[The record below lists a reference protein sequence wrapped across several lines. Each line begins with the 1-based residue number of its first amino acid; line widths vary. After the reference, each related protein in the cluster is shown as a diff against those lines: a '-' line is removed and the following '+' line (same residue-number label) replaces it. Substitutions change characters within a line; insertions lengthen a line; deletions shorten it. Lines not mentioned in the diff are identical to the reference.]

1 MRGSLANI
9 YRLGVK
15 ELRSLKSDPVLVVLI
30 LWAFTFLVYSV
41 AKGEKFEVQQASVAI
56 VDEDQSA
63 LSRRI
68 AGAIQQPFFR
78 EPVMIEAGG
87 IDKAMDRGQYVF
99 VLDIPPRFEADI
111 LAGRRPAIQID
122 IDATA
127 MSQAGNGAVYLQNI
141 VSREL
146 RSFLQRSDEGD
157 LLPVNLVVRTKFN
170 PNAESVWFTAV
181 MQVINNITML
191 SVILSGAALIRERE
205 HGTIEHLLVMPV
217 TPMDI
222 MLSKIWANG
231 LVIIV
236 SALLSFFLIVG
247 WLLQVPIAGSVTLFI
262 VGAVVYQF
270 SVTALG
276 ILLATF
282 TTSMQQFGL
291 LVIPVLIAMNL
302 LSGSRTPL
310 ESMPVLLQWIMQV
323 APSTHF
329 IAFAQ
334 AVLYRAAD
342 LTIVWPRLLAMA
354 AIGAIFFAVTLTRF
368 RQSVMSAQQ
377 TAAERNGQFYWMIT
391 PQSDAPLQGLCR
403 QTFLH
408 EGGNDRSVQTDSTTR
423 RSIAPTWRAISV
435 SWLFPIFSIPTR
447 GLTAETSTRPS
458 ETC

>member
-1 MRGSLANI
+1 VRGSLANI

-15 ELRSLKSDPVLVVLI
+15 ELRSLRSDPVMVFLI
-30 LWAFTFLVYSV
+30 LWAFTFIVYSV

-68 AGAIQQPFFR
+68 GAAIQQPFFR
-78 EPVMIEAGG
+78 EPVAIEAGQ
-87 IDKAMDRGQYVF
+87 IDKAMDRGEYVF
-99 VLDIPPRFEADI
+99 VLEIPPGFEADI

-127 MSQAGNGAVYLQNI
+127 MSQAGNGAVLLENI
-141 VSREL
+141 ISREL
-146 RSFLQRSDEGD
+146 RRFLQKSDEGD
-157 LLPVNLVVRTKFN
+157 LLPVSLIVRTKFN
-170 PNAESVWFTAV
+170 PNSDSVWFTSV

-191 SVILSGAALIRERE
+191 SVILCGAALIRERE

-217 TPMDI
+217 TPIDI

-231 LVIIV
+231 LVIV
-236 SALLSFFLIVG
+236 VAALLSLFLVVG
-247 WLLQVPIAGSVTLFI
+247 WLLQVPIAGSITLFI
-262 VGAVVYQF
+262 AGAVLYQF

-310 ESMPVLLQWIMQV
+310 ESMPEWLQYVMQV

-329 IAFAQ
+329 VGFAQ

-342 LTIVWPRLLAMA
+342 LTIVWPKMLAMT
-354 AIGAIFFAVTLTRF
+354 AIGTLFFAVALVRF
-368 RQSVMSAQQ
+368 RRSVMTAQ
-377 TAAERNGQFYWMIT
+377 
-391 PQSDAPLQGLCR
+391 
-403 QTFLH
+403 
-408 EGGNDRSVQTDSTTR
+408 
-423 RSIAPTWRAISV
+423 
-435 SWLFPIFSIPTR
+435 
-447 GLTAETSTRPS
+447 
-458 ETC
+458 

>member
-15 ELRSLKSDPVLVVLI
+15 ELRSLRSDPVLVFLI
-30 LWAFTFLVYSV
+30 LWAFTFIVYSV
-41 AKGEKFEVQQASVAI
+41 ATGEKFEVLQASVAI

-68 AGAIQQPFFR
+68 GTAIQEPFFR
-78 EPVMIEAGG
+78 EPAAIEAAG

-99 VLDIPPRFEADI
+99 VLEIPPKFEADI
-111 LAGRRPAIQID
+111 LAGRQPTIQID
-122 IDATA
+122 VDATA
-127 MSQAGNGAVYLQNI
+127 MSQAGNGAVYLRNI
-141 VSREL
+141 ISREL
-146 RSFLQRSDEGD
+146 RSFLLGTDAGD
-157 LLPVNLVVRTKFN
+157 LLPVNLAVRTKFN
-170 PNAESVWFTAV
+170 PNSESVWFTSV

-231 LVIIV
+231 LVIV
-236 SALLSFFLIVG
+236 VAALLSFFLVVG
-247 WLLQVPIAGSVTLFI
+247 WLLQVPIAGSITLFI
-262 VGAVVYQF
+262 AGAVVYQF

-276 ILLATF
+276 IVLATF
-282 TTSMQQFGL
+282 TNSMQQFGL

-310 ESMPVLLQWIMQV
+310 ESMPEWLQYVMQV

-329 IAFAQ
+329 VGFAQ

-342 LTIVWPRLLAMA
+342 LAIVWPKMLAMA
-354 AIGAIFFAVTLTRF
+354 AIGSMFFAVALLRF
-368 RQSVMSAQQ
+368 RQSVMAAQ
-377 TAAERNGQFYWMIT
+377 
-391 PQSDAPLQGLCR
+391 
-403 QTFLH
+403 
-408 EGGNDRSVQTDSTTR
+408 
-423 RSIAPTWRAISV
+423 
-435 SWLFPIFSIPTR
+435 
-447 GLTAETSTRPS
+447 
-458 ETC
+458 

>member
-9 YRLGVK
+9 CRLGVK
-15 ELRSLKSDPVLVVLI
+15 ELRSLRNDPVLVFLI
-30 LWAFTFLVYSV
+30 LWAFTFMVYSV

-63 LSRRI
+63 VSRRI
-68 AGAIQQPFFR
+68 GAAIQQPFFQ
-78 EPVMIEAGG
+78 EPVTIEPAA
-87 IDKAMDRGQYVF
+87 IDSAMDRGEYVF
-99 VLDIPPRFEADI
+99 VVEIPPNFEKDI
-111 LAGRRPAIQID
+111 LAGRKPGVQIN

-141 VSREL
+141 ISREL

-157 LLPVNLVVRTKFN
+157 LLPIDLVVRTKFN
-170 PNAESVWFTAV
+170 PNAESVWFTSV

-191 SVILSGAALIRERE
+191 SVILCGAALIRERE

-217 TPMDI
+217 TPIDI

-236 SALLSFFLIVG
+236 AALLSFFVIVG

-262 VGAVVYQF
+262 AGAVLYQF

-282 TTSMQQFGL
+282 TNSMQQFGL

-310 ESMPVLLQWIMQV
+310 ESMPEWLQNVMQV
-323 APSTHF
+323 SPSTHF
-329 IAFAQ
+329 VSFAQ

-342 LTIVWPRLLAMA
+342 LAIVWPTMLAMA
-354 AIGAIFFAVTLTRF
+354 AIGVVFFTVALARF
-368 RQSVMSAQQ
+368 HHSVM
-377 TAAERNGQFYWMIT
+377 T
-391 PQSDAPLQGLCR
+391 PQ
-403 QTFLH
+403 
-408 EGGNDRSVQTDSTTR
+408 
-423 RSIAPTWRAISV
+423 
-435 SWLFPIFSIPTR
+435 
-447 GLTAETSTRPS
+447 
-458 ETC
+458 

>member
-15 ELRSLKSDPVLVVLI
+15 ELRSLRSDPVLVVLI

-68 AGAIQQPFFR
+68 GAAIQLPFFR
-78 EPVMIEAGG
+78 EPVTIEAAS
-87 IDKAMDRGQYVF
+87 IDKSMDSGQYVF
-99 VLDIPPRFEADI
+99 VLEIPPRFEADI
-111 LAGRRPAIQID
+111 LAGRRPAIQIN

-127 MSQAGNGAVYLQNI
+127 MSQAGNGAVFLQNI
-141 VSREL
+141 ISREL

-157 LLPVNLVVRTKFN
+157 LLPINLVVRTKFN
-170 PNAESVWFTAV
+170 PNAESVWFTSV

-191 SVILSGAALIRERE
+191 SVILCGAALIRERE
-205 HGTIEHLLVMPV
+205 QGTIEHLLVMPV
-217 TPMDI
+217 TPIDI

-231 LVIIV
+231 LVIV
-236 SALLSFFLIVG
+236 VAALLSFFLVVG
-247 WLLQVPIAGSVTLFI
+247 WLLQVPIAGSITLFI
-262 VGAVVYQF
+262 AGAVVYQF

-282 TTSMQQFGL
+282 TNSMQQFGL

-310 ESMPVLLQWIMQV
+310 ESMPEWLQNVMQV

-329 IAFAQ
+329 VSFAQ

-342 LTIVWPRLLAMA
+342 FEIVWPKMLAMVV
-354 AIGAIFFAVTLTRF
+354 IGAVFFAAALVRF
-368 RQSVMSAQQ
+368 RHSVMTAQ
-377 TAAERNGQFYWMIT
+377 
-391 PQSDAPLQGLCR
+391 
-403 QTFLH
+403 
-408 EGGNDRSVQTDSTTR
+408 
-423 RSIAPTWRAISV
+423 
-435 SWLFPIFSIPTR
+435 
-447 GLTAETSTRPS
+447 
-458 ETC
+458 

>member
-15 ELRSLKSDPVLVVLI
+15 ELRSLRSDPVLVVLI

-41 AKGEKFEVQQASVAI
+41 AKGEKFEVQQASIAI

-68 AGAIQQPFFR
+68 GAAIQLPFFR
-78 EPVMIEAGG
+78 EPVPIAAGG

-99 VLDIPPRFEADI
+99 VLEIPPRFEADI
-111 LAGRRPAIQID
+111 LAGRRPAIQVD

-127 MSQAGNGAVYLQNI
+127 MSQAGNGAVFLQNI

-146 RSFLQRSDEGD
+146 RSFIQKSDEGD
-157 LLPVNLVVRTKFN
+157 LLPINLVVRTKFN
-170 PNAESVWFTAV
+170 PNAESVWFTSV
-181 MQVINNITML
+181 MQIINNITML

-217 TPMDI
+217 TPIDI

-231 LVIIV
+231 LVIVV

-247 WLLQVPIAGSVTLFI
+247 WLLQVPIAGSVMLF
-262 VGAVVYQF
+262 VAGAVVYQF

-310 ESMPVLLQWIMQV
+310 ESMPEVLQAIMRIS
-323 APSTHF
+323 PSTHF
-329 IAFAQ
+329 IGFAQ

-342 LTIVWPRLLAMA
+342 LTIVWPELVAMA
-354 AIGAIFFAVTLTRF
+354 AIGAVFFVVTLARF
-368 RQSVMSAQQ
+368 RKSV
-377 TAAERNGQFYWMIT
+377 TT
-391 PQSDAPLQGLCR
+391 
-403 QTFLH
+403 
-408 EGGNDRSVQTDSTTR
+408 VQ
-423 RSIAPTWRAISV
+423 
-435 SWLFPIFSIPTR
+435 
-447 GLTAETSTRPS
+447 
-458 ETC
+458 

>member
-9 YRLGVK
+9 FRLGVK
-15 ELRSLKSDPVLVVLI
+15 ELRSLRSDPVLAFLI
-30 LWAFTFLVYSV
+30 LWAFTFIVYSV
-41 AKGEKFEVQQASVAI
+41 ATGEKFEVRQASVAI

-68 AGAIQQPFFR
+68 GAAIQQPYFR
-78 EPVMIEAGG
+78 EPVTIEADGL
-87 IDKAMDRGQYVF
+87 DQAMDRGQYVF
-99 VLDIPPRFEADI
+99 VIEIPPKFEADI
-111 LAGRRPAIQID
+111 LAGRQPALQVN

-127 MSQAGNGAVYLQNI
+127 MSQAGNGAVFLQNVI
-141 VSREL
+141 SREL
-146 RSFLQRSDEGD
+146 RSFIQGSDQGD

-170 PNAESVWFTAV
+170 PNSESVWFTSV

-191 SVILSGAALIRERE
+191 SVILCGAALIRERE

-217 TPMDI
+217 TPIDI

-231 LVIIV
+231 LVIV
-236 SALLSFFLIVG
+236 VAALLSFFLVVG
-247 WLLQVPIAGSVTLFI
+247 WLLQVPIAGSITLFI
-262 VGAVVYQF
+262 AGAVLYQF

-310 ESMPVLLQWIMQV
+310 ESMPEWLQYVMQV

-329 IAFAQ
+329 VGFSQ

-342 LTIVWPRLLAMA
+342 LTIVWPKMLAMT
-354 AIGAIFFAVTLTRF
+354 AIGTLFFTVALVRF
-368 RQSVMSAQQ
+368 RQSVMTAQ
-377 TAAERNGQFYWMIT
+377 
-391 PQSDAPLQGLCR
+391 
-403 QTFLH
+403 
-408 EGGNDRSVQTDSTTR
+408 
-423 RSIAPTWRAISV
+423 
-435 SWLFPIFSIPTR
+435 
-447 GLTAETSTRPS
+447 
-458 ETC
+458 